1 MPDHDTSRLM
11 GEIERLRRNC
21 SERGRRRFPLGVRWS
36 TTGTE
41 IDYLYRNHQLL
52 CDSDDLDVVLRAFD
66 QIGQQRPAVTDGPI
80 GLSVLDLGDRDAADL
95 ADALA
100 DALGD
105 DDIVTPNHVLDPQG
119 WSALCPATEPV
130 PWRGQVVDMGEPV
143 GSRQARV
150 AVLDSGYLASI
161 AQDSGYARF
170 SAVDPNSEPDDEVY
184 AGTNIRPYG
193 GHGTASTA
201 RLLSVAGANSISVHV
216 RDSLVGGAIDE
227 ATIVGD
233 LDQAVTDG
241 AEVISIQAGLYG
253 RAGRSSKAFD
263 TFHRRVL
270 RQHPETVLV
279 VAAGNDGSDRP
290 FWPAAYDWCTAVG
303 ALTHGGDARTGW
315 TNYGYWVDVY
325 ASGENIVVP
334 FPNGIYEYLD
344 GFSVNFTQ
352 GHAIWSGTSFAAPA
366 VAGMIAR
373 RMIERNISAPDARDV
388 VLAEAA
394 VAALP
399 STGPRVLV

>member
-193 GHGTASTA
+193 GHGHSLDRALA
-201 RLLSVAGANSISVHV
+201 VRRRRKFDLSP
-216 RDSLVGGAIDE
+216 
-227 ATIVGD
+227 
-233 LDQAVTDG
+233 
-241 AEVISIQAGLYG
+241 
-253 RAGRSSKAFD
+253 RA
-263 TFHRRVL
+263 
-270 RQHPETVLV
+270 
-279 VAAGNDGSDRP
+279 
-290 FWPAAYDWCTAVG
+290 
-303 ALTHGGDARTGW
+303 
-315 TNYGYWVDVY
+315 
-325 ASGENIVVP
+325 
-334 FPNGIYEYLD
+334 
-344 GFSVNFTQ
+344 
-352 GHAIWSGTSFAAPA
+352 
-366 VAGMIAR
+366 
-373 RMIERNISAPDARDV
+373 
-388 VLAEAA
+388 
-394 VAALP
+394 
-399 STGPRVLV
+399 